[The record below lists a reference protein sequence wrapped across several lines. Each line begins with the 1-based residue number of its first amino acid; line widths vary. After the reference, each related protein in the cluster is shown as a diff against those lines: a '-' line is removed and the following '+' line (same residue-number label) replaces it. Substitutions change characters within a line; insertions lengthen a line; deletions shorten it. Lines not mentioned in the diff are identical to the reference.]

1 MTRTSSFAG
10 VILSAGA
17 SARMGREKALLPWH
31 GRPALWG
38 HIRAL
43 RGLVETTLVVAGRNA
58 LNLQPIASVAGAA
71 LVVNPEPEQGQ
82 FSSLRTGLNAAL
94 ARACDAA
101 VISLVDHPPPRIATV
116 AFLLRCYLEAP
127 LSTWAVVPQYAGRHG
142 HPIVVGRDMIAAFL
156 SARPSSNARE
166 VEHANQGRLV
176 YVDVDD
182 PGTVEDV
189 DTPEAYAVIRRVV
202 SG

>member
-17 SARMGREKALLPWH
+17 STRMGREKALLAWH
-31 GRPALWG
+31 GSPALWG
-38 HIRAL
+38 HIQAL
-43 RGLVETTLVVAGRNA
+43 KGLVRTTLVVAGRNS
-58 LNLQPIASVAGAA
+58 LRLQPIASAAGAC

-82 FSSLRTGLNAAL
+82 FSSLRVGLNAAL
-94 ARACDAA
+94 DRGCDAA
-101 VISLVDHPPPRIATV
+101 VISLVDHPPPRVATV
-116 AFLLRCYLEAP
+116 AFLLRSYLDAP
-127 LSTWAVVPQYAGRHG
+127 PNTWTVVPQYAGRHG
-142 HPIVVGRDMIAAFL
+142 HPIVVGRDMIAAFMA
-156 SARPSSNARE
+156 ARSLSNARE
-166 VEHANQGRLV
+166 VEHANQGRLA

-189 DTPEAYAVIRRVV
+189 DTPESYTLVRRAL